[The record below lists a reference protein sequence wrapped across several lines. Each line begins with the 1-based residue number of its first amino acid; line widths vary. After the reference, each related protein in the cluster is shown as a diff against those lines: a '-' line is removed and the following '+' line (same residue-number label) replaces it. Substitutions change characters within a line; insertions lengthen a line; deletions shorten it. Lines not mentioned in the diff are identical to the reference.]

1 MRRKINLTTD
11 LQNMVFEQ
19 ERSIRDATR
28 NLALNRK
35 GILFIVDK
43 DRKFTGT
50 LSEGDIRRA
59 FVSGASPDRTVS
71 EIMFRH
77 PVFFHTNTDIN
88 KIVDRLGV
96 NNKLGEKLYIP
107 ILDEKTNEIA
117 GYYSYYDIKFI
128 PIAKPDLK
136 NAEMEYVVDCI
147 EENWISSQGKYIGM
161 FEESFAS
168 FLGTKYAL
176 AVSNGTVALHLALV
190 TMGIGPGDE
199 VIVPGL
205 TFIATAN
212 SVSYTGAKAVF
223 ADSEMDTWNID
234 PASIEKL
241 ITPRTKAIIPVHL
254 YGQPCRMDEIMAIAK
269 KNNLM
274 VIEDAAEA
282 HGAQYKG
289 RYVGSIGQVGCFSFF
304 GNKIITTG
312 EGGMVVTNDRELY
325 EKAKILRDHGMDP
338 QRKYWH
344 KYIGFNYRMTNLQAA
359 IGFAQVERIAEILR
373 RKLQIAELFRKKL
386 GSNPGFIF
394 SPKNDWSVNICWM
407 CSIVLRNGS
416 YNGLSRDALI
426 EVLKKQNIE
435 SRPFFYPIYKMPPYA
450 SDLNLPV
457 CELLSANGINL
468 PSYPELKDEEIEHI
482 CNFINGCAP
491 ISSPV

>member
-11 LQNMVFEQ
+11 LLNLVLEQ
-19 ERSIRDATR
+19 SESIRVAAKH
-28 NLALNRK
+28 LALNRK
-35 GILFIVDK
+35 GILFIIDK
-43 DRKFTGT
+43 DKKFTGT

-59 FVSGASPDRTVS
+59 FVSGVSPDSQIS

-77 PVFFHTNTDIN
+77 PVFYYLNTDIN
-88 KIVDRLGV
+88 KIIDSLGL
-96 NNKLGEKLYIP
+96 NGKLGEKLYIP
-107 ILDEKTNEIA
+107 IIDEKNGKIA

-128 PIAKPDLK
+128 PIAKPGLK
-136 NAEMEYVVDCI
+136 NTEMEYVVNCI

-168 FLGTKYAL
+168 FLGSKYAL
-176 AVSNGTVALHLALV
+176 AVSNGTVALHLSLV

-212 SVSYTGAKAVF
+212 AVTYTGAKVVF

-254 YGQPCRMDEIMAIAK
+254 YGQPCKMDEIMAISK
-269 KNNLM
+269 KHNIT

-312 EGGMVVTNDRELY
+312 EGGMVVTDDREFY

-344 KYIGFNYRMTNLQAA
+344 IYVGFNYRMTNMQAA
-359 IGFAQVERIAEILR
+359 IGFAQVERISEILR
-373 RKLQIAELFRKKL
+373 RKLQIAELFRKNL
-386 GSNPGFIF
+386 DSNPNFIF
-394 SPKNDWSVNICWM
+394 SPNNDWSVNICWM
-407 CSIVLRNGS
+407 CSIVLRNGA

-457 CELLSANGINL
+457 CEYLSANGINL
-468 PSYPELKDEEIEHI
+468 PSFPELKDDEIEHI
-482 CNFINGCAP
+482 CKFINGCAP
-491 ISSPV
+491 IHHD